1 MNPHSDTPNSEPDN
15 GEQPKNPL
23 IDVGIRSPGNIND
36 SAHQDHP
43 ATLNYLLM
51 AAEQSSRGL
60 FIANRNGIIEYSN
73 QALSQ
78 LCGLNDQELIGA
90 TADRLWSTVIRGA
103 SYDTAVR
110 QVGEGQT
117 WNDELLFKSPENAK
131 ESWVQFSLSSFDDSD
146 CQRHFVGQFEDITS
160 RKHSQNQ
167 LECLVA
173 ERTQHLTDALNF
185 NQAILNNSPL
195 PMAIYTLARL
205 DSAAQTEA
213 SQTVLN
219 FNPAFART
227 FGYSQADTPTLEA
240 WWSKAYPDPGYR
252 QWVMDEWSKRVQ
264 SFDLGAQF
272 EPLEIDIHCKDGGIR
287 TVQAQLTPLASDGG
301 YMILATLVDVSPL
314 RSATSRFRT
323 LLETASDG
331 IHILDEAG
339 NLVEF
344 SQSFARMLGY
354 SAEETARLNVSDW
367 EASIPRDRLV
377 ETIQA
382 LIREPATFETRHRR
396 KDGSM
401 FDAEINAKGIVL
413 DGRPHLYASTRDVSE
428 RHAGAAEIAQ
438 LKERYQRL
446 FHDSPDAYLIMEPNH
461 GRIVDCN
468 RAAEQLLR
476 GNREQIIGMTPDQLS
491 PVFQPSGIS
500 SQAEAAERIAE
511 SLRHGGHR
519 FEWLHR
525 RLDGENFWAE
535 VVISVIVHE
544 AKPVLFVSWR
554 DISDRK
560 AMETAL
566 EESRQRLCDIIDFL
580 PDATFVVDADKTV
593 IAWNKAME
601 EMSGLKAADIIG
613 RGDYLYSIP
622 FYGEPRKQLL
632 DLLDI
637 DDAELA
643 SQYHNLR
650 REGAT
655 LYAETF
661 VSKLFGGKGAYV
673 WATAAPLFNSAGE
686 RVGAIEAIRDITE
699 RKRIEDQ
706 AKRFEAIVQSSDDA
720 IISKSLDGLVTSWNP
735 GAEKIFGYSAG
746 EMLGHPLTA
755 IFPSDRQQEENYI
768 LQQIQLGKVV
778 DHFQTVRICK
788 DGRKIDI
795 SATISPIRDHLGN
808 IVGIS
813 KIARDITEAKLA
825 EAALTKAK
833 ADADAA
839 NQAKSAFLASMSHEI
854 RTPLNAIIGTTY
866 LLGLSELGTEQRRDV
881 NIIDV
886 SSRNLLA
893 LINDILDFSKIEAGE
908 LTLDQ
913 QNFLLPELLDDLGTL
928 FSTIA
933 AAKGLSLN
941 IPKLSDRIPPALI
954 SDLNHLRQ
962 MLVNLLNNAIKFTAS
977 GGVTLDIE
985 LVDDDA
991 DHKQVRLRFTVT
1003 DTGIGI
1009 APEARAKLFLPF
1021 SQVDSSTGRQYGGTG
1036 LGLSIVKRLAELMN
1050 GSVGMNSQTG
1060 QGSKFWLE
1068 LPFTVADEPPKTG
1081 VRHALTRPLQ
1091 VLIAEDSDNDRRL
1104 LVRMCENFGWEVK
1117 AVDNG
1122 EAMIEQVAIR
1132 MSRHQPIDCIL
1143 LDWRMP
1149 KLDGLAALSE
1159 LNQRIGA
1166 ARMPS
1171 VIMVTAYDRD
1181 ALLRALTD
1189 TQPTGI
1195 LTKPVN
1201 PSMLFNHVNEAVV
1214 ANGFDLSRV
1223 IDGTIVDDSH
1233 GKWLD
1238 GARVMVVDDSRVNLE
1253 VTQRILAREG
1263 AVSSLCE
1270 SGEQALAVLDGNIEA
1285 FDLILMDL
1293 QMPGMDGCETAM
1305 RIRQRF
1311 KADKLPI
1318 IALTAGATTTE
1329 QQRAFASGLSDFLS
1343 KPIEPLKLV
1352 RMLRHHI
1359 ERARGKPLP
1368 VAPVINHPTLEPA
1381 ATANAGS
1388 APETWPVLDGIDR
1401 EEAAAI
1407 VSGDVQFF
1415 KQLLVLFL
1423 TENQDTIGQIRALLD
1438 SGQTIQAARLAHKLR
1453 GQAANI
1459 GAVSLRNAARAV
1471 EEAVDAGSPDI
1482 DRNVGQLAAEH
1493 EKLCHAGN
1501 AWLELQ

>member
-1 MNPHSDTPNSEPDN
+1 MKKRSDGPGAEADDWE
-15 GEQPKNPL
+15 EQRNRVIGLGDQSFRKNYYPEL
-23 IDVGIRSPGNIND
+23 RRNLTTVKCLVM
-36 SAHQDHP
+36 
-43 ATLNYLLM
+43 AT
-51 AAEQSSRGL
+51 EQSSRGL
-60 FIANRNGIIEYSN
+60 FITNRDGVIEYLNSALL
-73 QALSQ
+73 ALSG
-78 LCGLNDQELIGA
+78 CRYEELIGA
-90 TADRLWSTVIRGA
+90 TPRRLWSFVIRGE
-103 SYDTAVR
+103 SYDTVM
-110 QVGEGQT
+110 QQLGDGQT
-117 WNDELLFKSPENAK
+117 WKGDLLVKNQISGD
-131 ESWVQFSLSSFDDSD
+131 ESWVQFSLSSFFDDSNY
-146 CQRHFVGQFEDITS
+146 QTHFVGLFEDITS
-160 RKHSQNQ
+160 RKQNQ
-167 LECLVA
+167 EELESLVA
-173 ERTQHLTDALNF
+173 ERTRHLAEALSF
-185 NQAILNNSPL
+185 NQAILLNSPL
-195 PMAIYTLARL
+195 PMMVY
-205 DSAAQTEA
+205 AADPEL
-213 SQTVLN
+213 SRNRILYL
-219 FNPAFART
+219 NPAFVRT
-227 FGYSQADTPTLEA
+227 FGYNQEDVTTLED
-240 WWSKAYPDPGYR
+240 WWLKAYPDHQYR
-252 QWVMDEWSKRVQ
+252 RRMVEQWSIRLEQARSGVK
-264 SFDLGAQF
+264 L
-272 EPLEIDIHCKDGGIR
+272 EPMEVNISCKDGRIR
-287 TVQAQLTPLASDGG
+287 TVQAEATSIPNGDQSS
-301 YMILATLVDVSPL
+301 TLVTLYDVTVL
-314 RSATSRFRT
+314 RNTTDRLQT
-323 LLETASDG
+323 LLETAGDG
-331 IHILDEAG
+331 IHILDEDG
-339 NLVEF
+339 NVVEF

-354 SAEETARLNVSDW
+354 SAEETARLNMGDW
-367 EASIPRDRLV
+367 EVSIPRDRLT

-396 KDGSM
+396 KDGSI
-401 FDAEINAKGIVL
+401 FEAEINAKGIVL
-413 DGRPHLYASTRDVSE
+413 DGRPYLYASTRDISE
-428 RHAGAAEIAQ
+428 RHAREAEIAQ

-446 FHDSPDAYLIMEPNH
+446 FHDSPDAYLIIEPDD
-461 GRIVDCN
+461 GRILDCN

-476 GNREQIIGMTPDQLS
+476 GSRERILGMTLHHFSPDR
-491 PVFQPSGIS
+491 QPSGQTS
-500 SQAEAAERIAE
+500 KAAAAEKIAE
-511 SLRHGGHR
+511 SLRQGGHR

-535 VVISVIVHE
+535 VAISVILHE
-544 AKPVLFVSWR
+544 DRQVLFVSWR
-554 DISDRK
+554 DIDDRK

-566 EESRQRLCDIIDFL
+566 EESRQRLSDIIDFL

-601 EMSGLKAADIIG
+601 EMSGLAAADIIG
-613 RGDYLYSIP
+613 QGDYLYSLP
-622 FYGEPRKQLL
+622 FYGERRKQLL

-643 SQYHNLR
+643 SQYLNLSR
-650 REGAT
+650 KGAT

-661 VSKLFGGKGAYV
+661 VPKLFGGKGAYV
-673 WATAAPLFNSAGE
+673 WATAAPLFNSSGK

-699 RKRIEDQ
+699 RKYIEDK

-720 IISKSLDGLVTSWNP
+720 IISKSLDGIVTSWNP
-735 GAEKIFGYSAG
+735 GAEKIFGYSAS
-746 EMLGHPLTA
+746 EMLGQPLTA
-755 IFPSDRQQEENYI
+755 IFPSDRRQEENYI
-768 LQQIQLGKVV
+768 LQQIQHGQVV
-778 DHFQTVRICK
+778 DHFQTVRIRK
-788 DGRKIDI
+788 DGRVIDI

-813 KIARDITEAKLA
+813 KIARDITESKLA
-825 EAALTKAK
+825 EIALTKAK

-866 LLGLSELGTEQRRDV
+866 LLGLSELDGEQRRDV
-881 NIIDV
+881 NIIEV

-908 LTLDQ
+908 LTLEQ

-941 IPKLSDRIPPALI
+941 MPKLSDRIPRALT

-962 MLVNLLNNAIKFTAS
+962 MLVNLLNNAIKFTET
-977 GGVTLDIE
+977 GGVALDIE
-985 LVDDDA
+985 LVGEEPDR
-991 DHKQVRLRFTVT
+991 KQVRLRFTVT

-1009 APEARAKLFLPF
+1009 VPEARAKLFLPF

-1036 LGLSIVKRLAELMN
+1036 LGLSIVKRLAALMN
-1050 GSVGMNSQTG
+1050 GSVGMDSQAG

-1068 LPFTVADEPPKTG
+1068 LPFAVADEPPKSG
-1081 VRHALTRPLQ
+1081 MRHAITRPLQ
-1091 VLIAEDSDNDRRL
+1091 VLIAEDSDSDRRL
-1104 LVRMCENFGWEVK
+1104 LLRMCENFGWEVE

-1132 MSRHQPIDCIL
+1132 LSRQQPVDCIL

-1159 LNQRIGA
+1159 LNRRVGA
-1166 ARMPS
+1166 MRMPS

-1201 PSMLFNHVNEAVV
+1201 PSTLFNHVNEAVV
-1214 ANGFDLSRV
+1214 ANGYDLSRV
-1223 IDGTIVDDSH
+1223 VDGTIVDDSH

-1253 VTQRILAREG
+1253 VTQRILAKEG

-1329 QQRAFASGLSDFLS
+1329 QQRAFASGLTDFLS

-1359 ERARGKPLP
+1359 ERARGRPLP
-1368 VAPVINHPTLEPA
+1368 LAPVINHATLEPA
-1381 ATANAGS
+1381 AIANAGPS
-1388 APETWPVLDGIDR
+1388 TETWPMLDGIDR
-1401 EEAAAI
+1401 EETAAI
-1407 VSGDVQFF
+1407 VGADVQFF
-1415 KQLLVLFL
+1415 KQLLILFL
-1423 TENQDTIGQIRALLD
+1423 TENQDTIRRIRALLD
-1438 SGQTIQAARLAHKLR
+1438 SGQTSKAARLAHKLR

-1459 GAVSLRNAARAV
+1459 GAVSLRDAARAV
-1471 EEAVDAGSPDI
+1471 EEAIDADAPDI
-1482 DRNVGQLAAEH
+1482 DSNFSQLAVEH
-1493 EKLCHAGN
+1493 EKLFHGGN
-1501 AWLELQ
+1501 AWLKLQ